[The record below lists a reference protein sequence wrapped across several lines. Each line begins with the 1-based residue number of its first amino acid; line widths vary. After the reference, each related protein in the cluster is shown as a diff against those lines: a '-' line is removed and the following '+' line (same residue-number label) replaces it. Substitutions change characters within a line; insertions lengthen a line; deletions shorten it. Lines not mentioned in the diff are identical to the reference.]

1 MNLLQSYITQHV
13 PELRR
18 DTHPTPRTQYYDY
31 ILDKYPDDVLKIELY
46 GNSTNTL
53 NFSTIALQ
61 RFTRLETFVCIF
73 YNLTSLPNLP
83 NTLKKLHCNGNKLT
97 SLPPLPNGLL
107 ELSCYN
113 NYLTSLP
120 PLPNGLLELLCS
132 DNRLTSLPLLPIT
145 LNVLACRNNL
155 FPPSYRNIESPSEPD
170 IQVMYSPEPD
180 IQRFNIKIHPELAPQ
195 AEQIMQQAQEIQFRR
210 EQEEE
215 RRQQERRQ
223 QERDQE
229 EERRQQELQRRRE
242 QHEWRQQEWRRQQQH
257 NTQTNGIQQLPNF
270 EFGTN
275 VGAITDCSNAN
286 DDDPISMEPINEA
299 GIKKLVKMSN
309 GKCYYYEDLKRWALQ
324 NPIFPDTRQ
333 ELTSDDLALLGLLKR
348 QAGGRRRRRC
358 SRKRRSVRRKRR
370 TRARAKV

>member
-107 ELSCYN
+107 EL
-113 NYLTSLP
+113 
-120 PLPNGLLELLCS
+120 LCS

-215 RRQQERRQ
+215 RRR

-229 EERRQQELQRRRE
+229 WRRQE
-242 QHEWRQQEWRRQQQH
+242 QEWRQQE
-257 NTQTNGIQQLPNF
+257 QQLPNF

-275 VGAITDCSNAN
+275 VGAITDCSNVN

-333 ELTSDDLALLGLLKR
+333 DLTSDDLALLGLLKPTQ
-348 QAGGRRRRRC
+348 QAGGRRRKRKTRRV
-358 SRKRRSVRRKRR
+358 RRRSARRRKCR
-370 TRARAKV
+370 THAHAKV